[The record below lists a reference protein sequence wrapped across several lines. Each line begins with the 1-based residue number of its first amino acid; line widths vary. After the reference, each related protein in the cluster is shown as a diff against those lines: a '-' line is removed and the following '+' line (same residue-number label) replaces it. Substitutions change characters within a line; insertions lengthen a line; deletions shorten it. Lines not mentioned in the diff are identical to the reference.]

1 MKGYE
6 LCIIFQP
13 DTSDAAMDELFGT
26 LGDAI
31 AKYNGSILKTEKWGK
46 RNLKFAIKKQ
56 TKGNFCFLFFN
67 ATADVLKDIDR
78 IARYNEQILRYTVMK
93 LNKNFSLTEADTAA
107 AVTAPAEAEAAPAEA
122 VKEDA
127 PAEAEKAAP
136 EAAQESA
143 AAEEKADAAE

>member
-13 DTSDAAMDELFGT
+13 DTNDAVMDELFGT

-31 AKYNGSILKTEKWGK
+31 AKYNGSITKTEKWGK

-67 ATADVLKDIDR
+67 GNAEILKDIDR
-78 IARYNEQILRYTVMK
+78 IVRYNEQILRYTIMK
-93 LNKNFSLTEADTAA
+93 LDKDASLTVADSAA
-107 AVTAPAEAEAAPAEA
+107 AAAETVPAATPVEAF
-122 VKEDA
+122 
-127 PAEAEKAAP
+127 
-136 EAAQESA
+136 QESA
-143 AAEEKADAAE
+143 PAAEETGAVE